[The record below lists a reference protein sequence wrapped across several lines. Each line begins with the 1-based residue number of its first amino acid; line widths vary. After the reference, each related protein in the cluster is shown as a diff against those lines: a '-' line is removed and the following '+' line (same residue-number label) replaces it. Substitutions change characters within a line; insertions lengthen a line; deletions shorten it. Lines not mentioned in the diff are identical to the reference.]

1 MGIRLKGTEINMK
14 KTVHRL
20 GALAAGILIAV
31 SSPMTM
37 TVHAETGYT
46 YNYDWWGDEQYSP
59 DVYDV
64 VDVYTYKEMGLDK
77 NLNAPTGMYIQ
88 GNMIYICDTGN
99 NRIVQM
105 ERTEADTLTLVRI
118 IDSFKGN
125 VENTTF
131 SGPTDIAVTEEG
143 FLYIC
148 DKNNGRIVMLDQDL
162 NYEMEFV
169 KPVDPNFDQ
178 SISFLPHKL
187 TVDSAGRVFCV
198 ATNVNKGLVKY
209 EADGEFSGFLGASS
223 VTYNFMDYIW
233 KKLATKEQRAQMES
247 FVPTEYDNVYMDHE
261 GFIYACTTNVAEA
274 ELDDGTAAP
283 LRRLNLMG
291 SDILVENGEWY
302 VIGDIYWGEG
312 GGYEGPSLL
321 TDVTAFDNDV
331 YVALDKVRGRLFAY
345 DDQGRM
351 LCAFGGNG
359 NMDGYFKSP
368 AAIDHMDHDLMVL
381 DSQDCSITLFTP
393 TEFGDLIFQAIEQ
406 FQDGQY
412 VASGESWQQVLDQNG
427 NYDLAYIGIG
437 RSLMRQERYREA
449 MDYFELKLDDENY
462 SRAFKQYRKEW
473 VESHIGLLIGAV
485 LILLC
490 VPLGI
495 GKVRKI
501 KLEIDTADIFKKA

>member
-1 MGIRLKGTEINMK
+1 MK
-14 KTVHRL
+14 KTVQRL
-20 GALAAGILIAV
+20 GALAAGLLIAV
-31 SSPMTM
+31 SSSV
-37 TVHAETGYT
+37 TVQAEEGYT

-59 DVYDV
+59 DAYSV
-64 VDVYTYKEMGLDK
+64 VDVFTYKEMGLEQQMSTPSG
-77 NLNAPTGMYIQ
+77 LYVQ
-88 GNMIYICDTGN
+88 GSMVYICDTGN
-99 NRIVQM
+99 NRIVQL
-105 ERTEADTLTLVRI
+105 ERTDNDTLALVRI
-118 IDSFKGN
+118 IDSFTGE
-125 VENTTF
+125 VENTTL
-131 SGPTDIAVTEEG
+131 SGPTDIAVTQEG

-148 DKNNGRIVMLDQDL
+148 DKNNGRILMLDEDL
-162 NYEMEFV
+162 NYVMEFV
-169 KPVDPNFDQ
+169 KPTDPNFDQ

-209 EADGEFSGFLGASS
+209 EADGTFSGFLGASE
-223 VTYNFMDYIW
+223 VTYNFTDYIW

-283 LRRLNLMG
+283 VRRLNMMG

-321 TDVTAFDNDV
+321 TDITAFDNDV

-345 DDQGRM
+345 DDQGK
-351 LCAFGGNG
+351 LLYAFGGNG

-368 AAIDHMDHDLMVL
+368 AALDHMGRDLLVL

-393 TEFGDLIFQAIEQ
+393 TQFGSLIFQAIEQ
-406 FQDGQY
+406 FRDGEY
-412 VASGESWQQVLDQNG
+412 SASGESWQQVLDQNG

-449 MDYFELKLDDENY
+449 MEYFKLKLDEDNY

-473 VESHIGLLIGAV
+473 VESHIGLLLGAAF
-485 LILLC
+485 LLLC
-490 VPLGI
+490 VPSGI
-495 GKVRKI
+495 GRMRRI

>member
-1 MGIRLKGTEINMK
+1 MK
-14 KTVHRL
+14 KTVQRL
-20 GALAAGILIAV
+20 GALAAGLLIAV
-31 SSPMTM
+31 SSSV
-37 TVHAETGYT
+37 TVQAEEGYT

-59 DVYDV
+59 DAYSV
-64 VDVYTYKEMGLDK
+64 VDVFTYKDMGLEQQ
-77 NLNAPTGMYIQ
+77 LSTPSGLYVQ
-88 GNMIYICDTGN
+88 GSMVYICDTGN
-99 NRIVQM
+99 NRIVQL
-105 ERTEADTLTLVRI
+105 ERTDNDTLALVRI
-118 IDSFKGN
+118 IDSFTGE
-125 VENTTF
+125 VENTTL
-131 SGPTDIAVTEEG
+131 SGPTDIAVTQEG

-148 DKNNGRIVMLDQDL
+148 DKNNGRILMLDEDL
-162 NYEMEFV
+162 NYVMEFV
-169 KPVDPNFDQ
+169 KPTDPNFDQ

-209 EADGEFSGFLGASS
+209 EADGTFSGFLGASE
-223 VTYNFMDYIW
+223 VTYNFTDYIW

-283 LRRLNLMG
+283 VRRLNMMG

-321 TDVTAFDNDV
+321 TDITAFDNDV

-345 DDQGRM
+345 DDQGK
-351 LCAFGGNG
+351 LLYAFGGNG

-368 AAIDHMDHDLMVL
+368 AALDHMGRDLLVL

-393 TEFGDLIFQAIEQ
+393 TQFGSLIFQAIEQ
-406 FQDGQY
+406 FRDGEY
-412 VASGESWQQVLDQNG
+412 SASGESWQQVLDQNG

-449 MDYFELKLDDENY
+449 MEYFKLKLDEDNY

-473 VESHIGLLIGAV
+473 VESHIGLLLGAAF
-485 LILLC
+485 LLLC
-490 VPLGI
+490 VPSGI
-495 GKVRKI
+495 GRMRRI